1 MLQLIHM
8 FYTKYRYAKNP
19 SGVIGFSYVTAFRP
33 AFGVRSTQTLV
44 EIYNTYGL
52 SAVLTP
58 TLSIFIFQR
67 EDDMLLS
74 SLSASNH
81 NRQSETRDQKQEM
94 GQLRFRL
101 RKRSEKRI
109 ENHKMQQK
117 IRNSVIPN
125 IFRLGK

>member
-1 MLQLIHM
+1 MI
-8 FYTKYRYAKNP
+8 
-19 SGVIGFSYVTAFRP
+19 
-33 AFGVRSTQTLV
+33 